1 MKNAQPPA
9 ISRTPAWPAF
19 ASMAGNRGHKNVTLN
34 SASLTGGNPLAAS
47 VGVRSRQARAGGR
60 RC

>member
-19 ASMAGNRGHKNVTLN
+19 VSMAGNRGHKNVTLN
-34 SASLTGGNPLAAS
+34 SASLTGGDPLAAS
-47 VGVRSRQARAGGR
+47 VQRSGQAAGDASLR
-60 RC
+60 S